1 MNMNNEAGCRRDQLR
16 LVKETEELA
25 EEVKLLAINL
35 AITLAKVQSKEQT
48 IKDLE
53 PQFSELVKRANEA
66 SYQVTAILQGVRNQR
81 KMAPIAETI
90 INDQSHVSVYD
101 KMEISLNNLN
111 DLSQNIIQTIT
122 RIKQQ
127 QVG

>member
-1 MNMNNEAGCRRDQLR
+1 MNSGAGCRRDQLR
-16 LVKETEELA
+16 LAKETEELA

-35 AITLAKVQSKEQT
+35 AITLAKVQSQEQT
-48 IKDLE
+48 IKGLE

-81 KMAPIAETI
+81 KMEPIAETI
-90 INDQSHVSVYD
+90 IKDQSHVSVYD

-111 DLSQNIIQTIT
+111 NLSQNIIRTIT